1 MEPALDVINHAL
13 LGDVGARSFL
23 ERTTTIYVLDVNDTA
38 NPKTYG
44 CWNFIHQGMNEV
56 ERFEA
61 RNPHRPVSSDSA
73 AMSDTG
79 MTADAGG
86 GGTGG
91 LVPHARMMV
100 TMALRVARRSPSNDK
115 VLVETCVWN
124 ASHYQGAERETTLRW
139 LVDLN
144 LELREIVIGRIA
156 AMAFDFSFHY
166 RTSPNGK
173 SAFADRV
180 VMDMLCAIL
189 SANAVASGPLAV
201 QPFATEWIIPSSR
214 NLPPFSV
221 ASVVL
226 HLALEAQRKSAPA
239 GTKDT
244 LQQLSLP
251 VMNIV
256 LVPILS
262 DAVAG
267 NESSGDNGSRLSKEE
282 RSQVTSMCLRAMRT
296 WCDATDL
303 SLPQIKHLCSKVD
316 VSARYSSILQCD
328 AAVHQASCVSHCL
341 LQINVVD
348 VLSDAMY
355 SDSHQVVD
363 SLAELIET
371 TVHISDE
378 KVMSTGRMSQVRHI
392 IHVDELSFQAQFTP
406 LQLKTIESH
415 EMVLIVD
422 ELLSAIGLQR
432 FRFAERQNNG
442 THVSRCLP
450 VCVYRF
456 RGKLCSREYFLRG
469 WRCMSQPCPHR
480 RCSLQHLDGY
490 YGAART
496 ETATG
501 ARSCQFACQSC
512 RSPLHSH
519 MRHCIASTDSNN
531 ADNPVAA
538 ARIASH
544 STTTRNNSTSRTGR
558 LDSTGC
564 LGYLW
569 RHVS

>member
-1 MEPALDVINHAL
+1 MEPALDVINRAL

-23 ERTTTIYVLDVNDTA
+23 ERTTTMYVLDVNDTA

-56 ERFEA
+56 ERYET
-61 RNPHRPVSSDSA
+61 RNPPPPRPVSSSDSA
-73 AMSDTG
+73 SSNTG
-79 MTADAGG
+79 MSADAEAGD
-86 GGTGG
+86 
-91 LVPHARMMV
+91 LVPHARMMA
-100 TMALRVARRSPSNDK
+100 TMALRVARRSPSSDK
-115 VLVETCVWN
+115 VLVETCVLN
-124 ASHYQGAERETTLRW
+124 ASHYQGAQRETTLRW

-173 SAFADRV
+173 SAFADRIF
-180 VMDMLCAIL
+180 MGMLCSIL

-201 QPFATEWIIPSSR
+201 QTFATEWIIPSSR

-239 GTKDT
+239 GTKET

-316 VSARYSSILQCD
+316 VSARYPSILQIRCCGT
-328 AAVHQASCVSHCL
+328 SSFLCLTLCL

-355 SDSHQVVD
+355 SDSHPVVD
-363 SLAELIET
+363 SLADLIET

-378 KVMSTGRMSQVRHI
+378 KVMSTGRMNQVRHI

-406 LQLKTIESH
+406 LQLKLIESH
-415 EMVLIVD
+415 EMALIVD

-432 FRFAERQNNG
+432 FRFAERQDIG
-442 THVSRCLP
+442 MRIS
-450 VCVYRF
+450 Y
-456 RGKLCSREYFLRG
+456 
-469 WRCMSQPCPHR
+469 
-480 RCSLQHLDGY
+480 
-490 YGAART
+490 
-496 ETATG
+496 
-501 ARSCQFACQSC
+501 CQFLSMRSGGSYLTRLFDQGIAMYAETSSA
-512 RSPLHSH
+512 SPLPLVTLGWILRRSKN
-519 MRHCIASTDSNN
+519 RNSNW
-531 ADNPVAA
+531 
-538 ARIASH
+538 SQEL
-544 STTTRNNSTSRTGR
+544 S
-558 LDSTGC
+558 LC
-564 LGYLW
+564 L
-569 RHVS
+569 